1 MDVRTLC
8 LAALSRGGATGYE
21 IKKMFETGPLANCQR
36 ASFGSIYPALARL
49 VDDGLVMVEE
59 REQNGRPD
67 KRVHRLT
74 DLGRTAFRDAL
85 SAAPEPETMKSDLLF
100 MLLFAS
106 EMTPDHT
113 ASLIDDRIAE
123 LRGRADH
130 IEMTLKNAGS
140 RDAVAGAET
149 QPGIEPEIAGAP
161 CASPSPATFF
171 GEPGP
176 RFVGGYAIT
185 IYRAAA
191 DYMAANKDD
200 LLDMIRE
207 EQAVRDDRSTRLDA
221 AE

>member
-21 IKKMFETGPLANCQR
+21 IKKMFEKGPLASCQR

-74 DLGRTAFRDAL
+74 ASGRAAFRDAL
-85 SAAPEPETMKSDLLF
+85 SADPEPETMKSDLLF

-106 EMTPDHT
+106 EMTPEHT
-113 ASLIDDRIAE
+113 AALIDDRIAE

-130 IEMTLKNAGS
+130 IEATLKNAGS
-140 RDAVAGAET
+140 LNAVADER
-149 QPGIEPEIAGAP
+149 IDREIRPA
-161 CASPSPATFF
+161 PSPYPGRPPAPFF

-185 IYRAAA
+185 ILRAGAV
-191 DYMAANKDD
+191 YMEANKDA
-200 LLDMIRE
+200 LLEMIRE
-207 EQAVRDDRSTRLDA
+207 NRAERLDA